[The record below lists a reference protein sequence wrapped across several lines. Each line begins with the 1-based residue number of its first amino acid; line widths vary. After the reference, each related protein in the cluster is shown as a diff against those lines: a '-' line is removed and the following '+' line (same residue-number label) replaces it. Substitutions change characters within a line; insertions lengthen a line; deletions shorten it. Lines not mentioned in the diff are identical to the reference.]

1 MKRSIAQNVNLSL
14 VENLPLYRRE
24 EAVFD
29 EGEPHS
35 LHGILAYPSSIDP
48 DLAGFFIRKYST
60 RGDVVLDPFCGAG
73 VVGLSAAMTGR
84 VVYMS
89 DTCPLHVRLSSG
101 MLLPADITE
110 VTLKLGEIN
119 TRRPVNLS
127 LYREYFSPFFDSDTY
142 RELVNLKSYLE
153 QKKDRVSRFLEV
165 LALGLLHGQSAGHF
179 SVPASPY
186 VALAPTDQEDFNL
199 QRKQFPDYRAIVPR
213 LLKRC
218 AAVSRDGIPSALA
231 VGADKHRA
239 SVCDARNL
247 KFVPTAS
254 VKLVVTSIPTIGSN
268 LGSRNDQW
276 LRQWFV
282 GMDPTRLDAQPI
294 EDASAWSMYMNE
306 VFFELARIVQSGGRV
321 CLAVED
327 PTDTLENILLE
338 EVLPG
343 LSHYFVAEGVVIP
356 KAKASV
362 IRNVPVH
369 QSSKGIII
377 KRV

>member
-1 MKRSIAQNVNLSL
+1 MKSSVASNIKLSL

-35 LHGILAYPSSIDP
+35 LHGIIAYPSAIDP
-48 DLAGFFIRKYST
+48 DLVGFFVRKYST
-60 RGDVVLDPFCGAG
+60 RGDVVLDPFCGSG
-73 VVGLSAAMTGR
+73 VVGLNAAMTGR
-84 VVYMS
+84 VVFMS
-89 DTCPLHVRLSSG
+89 DSCPLHVRLSSG

-127 LYREYFSPFFDSDTY
+127 LYREYFSPYFDSDTY
-142 RELVNLKSYLE
+142 RELVNLKVYLE
-153 QKKDRVSRFLEV
+153 QKKDRVSRFMEV

-179 SVPASPY
+179 SVPTSPHIS
-186 VALAPTDQEDFNL
+186 LTPTEQEGSNL
-199 QRKQFPDYRAIVPR
+199 QRKQFPDYRAIIPR

-247 KFVPTAS
+247 KYVPTGA
-254 VKLVVTSIPTIGSN
+254 VKLVVTSIPGIGVS
-268 LGSRNDQW
+268 LGSRSDQW
-276 LRQWFV
+276 LRQWFI
-282 GMDPTRLDAQPI
+282 GMDPTRLSAQVL
-294 EDASAWSMYMNE
+294 EDGQAWSMYMNE
-306 VFFELARIVQSGGRV
+306 VLFELARTVQSGGRV
-321 CLAVED
+321 CLVVED
-327 PTDTLENILLE
+327 PTNVLEDILLE

-343 LSHYFVAEGVVIP
+343 LSSYFVAEGVVLP

-362 IRNVPVH
+362 IRHVPMH
-369 QSSKGIII
+369 SGSKGIVI